1 MRHEMLGKIMPR
13 GGIATV
19 ETAAVAL
26 AMAGGRPEY
35 FPVLLAALDA
45 ILDPEFVHD
54 QWQATSA
61 STFPVVVINGP
72 IAKEIRLNSGFG
84 LLGPDPQR
92 PAGASIGRAIRFL
105 LQNVGGALP
114 GVGTM
119 AVFGQ
124 MRYTNAVF
132 AEDEER
138 LPEGWLPFATER
150 HGFEQDTNAVSV
162 FVATG
167 ATNIMRRGTGKETL
181 EQEARESIEKLVD
194 YLKVPNIHYIRGYE
208 HGTPGGLLLSP
219 ISANQLAKLGWSKEK
234 IRNHLWE
241 HSAIPRADVIRT
253 GLRQWIE
260 ADTHPDT
267 IKTASL
273 DPWPICRKPENLI
286 LLVAGGDHP
295 THNFWFQG
303 NSRRVIGR
311 RVDLPGS
318 WHDLL
323 VEADRDLGCASEVCL
338 I

>member
-1 MRHEMLGKIMPR
+1 MRNAVSGLGFDQDASMVTFPIDLFLVESDLSPVSDRIREFYDGLTIWQPAAKETGIRNASSVAATGDDYESAARQINHLFLTNLWGDGLPIVPPDESRVEWILRGSDRTRHERLGKIMPR

-35 FPVLLAALDA
+35 FPVLLAALDG

-72 IAKEIRLNSGFG
+72 IAKEVRLNSGFG

-132 AEDEER
+132 AEDEDN

-150 HGFEQDTNAVSV
+150 HGFEPNTNTVSV

-167 ATNIMRRGTGKETL
+167 ATNIMRR
-181 EQEARESIEKLVD
+181 
-194 YLKVPNIHYIRGYE
+194 
-208 HGTPGGLLLSP
+208 
-219 ISANQLAKLGWSKEK
+219 
-234 IRNHLWE
+234 
-241 HSAIPRADVIRT
+241 
-253 GLRQWIE
+253 
-260 ADTHPDT
+260 
-267 IKTASL
+267 
-273 DPWPICRKPENLI
+273 
-286 LLVAGGDHP
+286 
-295 THNFWFQG
+295 
-303 NSRRVIGR
+303 
-311 RVDLPGS
+311 
-318 WHDLL
+318 
-323 VEADRDLGCASEVCL
+323 
-338 I
+338 